1 MTQQDRDQSVEQ
13 WLRKTPAPAAP
24 GDLCLDADT
33 LAAWA
38 EGALAGA
45 ERASAEAHASTCAR
59 CQAMLAVMVRTIPV
73 PERST
78 GSPIRKWLMML
89 SPAMAAAAAVALWF
103 AVDQRQPPV
112 PSAVD
117 SLSKAQARDE
127 PVAASP
133 SSTVAT
139 EGDRKAPI
147 VSPDRDAQKADRGA
161 EAEPADARRSR
172 EVRGPSA
179 AAVPATPAPANERKD
194 LGTPKRSE
202 TTAGLDR
209 LPAAAPVAS
218 VPPPPPPPTMPAEG
232 FQAAAGNRTPPA
244 PPPPGPAPQ
253 QQANQ
258 AQNQALNQPQNQA
271 VIQAQSPAVQTQQT
285 QSQGQTPRQQAPAAL
300 EERVVIADKPVGR
313 AAAESSATGR
323 AAGRG
328 GTTGA
333 LADAAKLA
341 YREGAGEFE
350 LAVAASS
357 VRWRVADGRTVQRSL
372 DAGANFST
380 QYTAESGVLLT
391 AGAAPAANVCWLV
404 GRAGAVILSTDG
416 RVWRRLT
423 FPEQVDLTAVTATD
437 ARTATV
443 TTADGRRFGT
453 ADGGRTWTR
462 R

>member
-1 MTQQDRDQSVEQ
+1 MPNQDRDQSVEQ

-59 CQAMLAVMVRTIPV
+59 CQAMLAVMIRTMPV
-73 PERST
+73 QETST
-78 GSPIRKWLMML
+78 GSSIRKWLMML
-89 SPAMAAAAAVALWF
+89 SPAMAAAAAIALWF
-103 AVDQRQPPV
+103 AVDQRLPPV

-117 SLSKAQARDE
+117 SLSKSQARNE
-127 PVAASP
+127 HVAASP

-139 EGDRKAPI
+139 ESDRKAPI
-147 VSPDRDAQKADRGA
+147 VSPDRDAQEADRGA
-161 EAEPADARRSR
+161 EADPADARRSR

-179 AAVPATPAPANERKD
+179 APVPATTAPPNERKD

-202 TTAGLDR
+202 T
-209 LPAAAPVAS
+209 
-218 VPPPPPPPTMPAEG
+218 PPPPGMPAEG
-232 FQAAAGNRTPPA
+232 FQAAAGNRTPAA

-258 AQNQALNQPQNQA
+258 AQNQPQNQA

-285 QSQGQTPRQQAPAAL
+285 QSQGQTPRQQAPAAVA
-300 EERVVIADKPVGR
+300 ERVVIADKPVGR
-313 AAAESSATGR
+313 ASAESSATGG

-328 GTTGA
+328 ETTGA

-341 YREGAGEFE
+341 YRQRAGGFE
-350 LAVAASS
+350 LEVAASS

-391 AGAAPAANVCWLV
+391 AGAAPSANVCWLV
-404 GRAGAVILSTDG
+404 GRAGAVVLSTDG

-437 ARTATV
+437 ARTASV

-453 ADGGRTWTR
+453 ADGGGTWVKQ
-462 R
+462 

>member
-1 MTQQDRDQSVEQ
+1 MEQ

-45 ERASAEAHASTCAR
+45 ERASAEAHASTCTR
-59 CQAMLAVMVRTIPV
+59 CQAMLAVMVRTMPV
-73 PERST
+73 QETST

-89 SPAMAAAAAVALWF
+89 SPAMAAAAAIALWF

-112 PSAVD
+112 PSPVD
-117 SLSKAQARDE
+117 SLSKSQARAE
-127 PVAASP
+127 PVVPGP
-133 SSTVAT
+133 SSTVAS
-139 EGDRKAPI
+139 ESDRKAPI
-147 VSPDRDAQKADRGA
+147 VSPDRETQTADRGA

-179 AAVPATPAPANERKD
+179 APVPATTAPANERKD
-194 LGTPKRSE
+194 LATPKRSE
-202 TTAGLDR
+202 RAAGLDR
-209 LPAAAPVAS
+209 LPSAAPVAS
-218 VPPPPPPPTMPAEG
+218 VPPPPPPGMPAEG
-232 FQAAAGNRTPPA
+232 VQAAAGNRTPAA

-258 AQNQALNQPQNQA
+258 AQNQTQNQA

-285 QSQGQTPRQQAPAAL
+285 PSQGQTPRQQAPAAVA
-300 EERVVIADKPVGR
+300 ERVVIADKPVGR
-313 AAAESSATGR
+313 AAAESSATGGG

-341 YREGAGEFE
+341 YRQRAGGFE
-350 LAVAASS
+350 LEVAASS

-380 QYTAESGVLLT
+380 QYTAENGVLLT
-391 AGAAPAANVCWLV
+391 AGAAPSANVCWLV
-404 GRAGAVILSTDG
+404 GRAGAVVLSTDG

-437 ARTATV
+437 ARIATV

-453 ADGGRTWTR
+453 ADGGGTWVKQ
-462 R
+462 